1 MFITPYF
8 GGCKYTN
15 YFLFINKKPVFQCFE
30 LLITYPPRHPPGCD
44 MPSKLR
50 PFLLVF
56 GNSGSVF
63 PENHRFSGT
72 VATFFPQKPSQLC
85 INQISFCIFGS
96 CRIRYHETPCRIL
109 TDRIMETDRKW
120 IVVRIDG
127 KIAAVSTDYRALA
140 RIAGYLASSG
150 SNGKTG
156 RKTGTTA
163 SKPGGYSAPAYGNI
177 SATATSLEDILK
189 MKQDVKWDDFIL
201 FGTEFQK
208 KVWKR
213 LFEMTHAAEEHA
225 KANGD
230 TSGKSR
236 LISYSD
242 FAELCDNRA
251 GVRAVA
257 HAIGLNP
264 ISILIP
270 CHLVVPKESI
280 DKIREIRRKAE
291 STIFK
296 GEDLCLDSILS
307 DAAIDFGEYAQG
319 KELKRML
326 IMNDLKQEGA
336 DR

>member
-1 MFITPYF
+1 MK
-8 GGCKYTN
+8 C
-15 YFLFINKKPVFQCFE
+15 
-30 LLITYPPRHPPGCD
+30 R
-44 MPSKLR
+44 S
-50 PFLLVF
+50 
-56 GNSGSVF
+56 
-63 PENHRFSGT
+63 SGT
-72 VATFFPQKPSQLC
+72 AATFFPQKPSQLY

-96 CRIRYHETPCRIL
+96 CRIRYDETSCRIL

-127 KIAAVSTDYRALA
+127 KIAAISTDYRALA

-156 RKTGTTA
+156 RNAGAAANKSGRCL
-163 SKPGGYSAPAYGNI
+163 APAYGNI
-177 SATATSLEDILK
+177 SATATSFKDILE
-189 MKQDVKWDDFIL
+189 MRHDMKWDDLML

-213 LFEMTHAAEEHA
+213 LFEMTHAAEEEA
-225 KANGD
+225 KANGE

-264 ISILIP
+264 VSILIP

-280 DKIREIRRKAE
+280 DKIREIQRKAE

-296 GEDLCLDSILS
+296 GEDLCLESILS

-319 KELKRML
+319 KELKRIL
-326 IMNDLKQEGA
+326 IMNDLKQQGA